1 MGYATQANLPL
12 SSETIART
20 LKVICREAEG
30 EDPRIAREYLKVGAA
45 IAVAVC
51 ASLRGPE
58 VFQLDLAGLRANIS
72 RGRDGMM
79 PHNPLKAGTNLSKVP
94 YVLIVLI
101 GKFKGETGTR
111 QHMLSLASSTRSGI
125 ALRWWIE
132 ELIKIR
138 EEEGC
143 THGPAFGDS
152 NGAVAFLFE
161 YDGILHHFLG
171 IVQQEHPDLIAE
183 NDDVRINYSFFRL
196 F

>member
-12 SSETIART
+12 SSETIVRT
-20 LKVICREAEG
+20 LKVIHREAEG
-30 EDPRIAREYLKVGAA
+30 EDPQIAREYLKVGAT

-58 VFQLDLAGLRANIS
+58 VFQLDLAGLRANIP
-72 RGRDGMM
+72 RGRDGTM
-79 PHNPLKAGTNLSKVP
+79 PHDLLKAGTDLSKAP

-101 GKFKGETGTR
+101 GQFKGETGMR
-111 QHMLSLASSTRSGI
+111 QHMLALASSTRSGI

-143 THGPAFGDS
+143 THGPAFW
-152 NGAVAFLFE
+152 
-161 YDGILHHFLG
+161 
-171 IVQQEHPDLIAE
+171 
-183 NDDVRINYSFFRL
+183 R
-196 F
+196 